1 MFLGCPPS
9 PGCHCDHLDD
19 MKNVEDDSNLNIHGC
34 HYYWE
39 GGQPGKLVQFV
50 RYKFVDPTSRPSIF
64 TCSNTSPGQTS
75 TQNIS
80 SGSIGR
86 TVVFINLSQWN
97 GVLPKWSFLVGK
109 PMVVGYHMI
118 PPFKETSKSPIWRPW
133 YGTFLQNPPW
143 YSTTVGETST
153 TVIRFIQHGNFLTE
167 KTNIKPMTY
176 PWGRFVYI
184 YLHWSPYK
192 YLEINHSCRWIPS
205 RELTYPPKM
214 AFWRWCSYSQGG
226 IC

>member
-1 MFLGCPPS
+1 MVYVFGLSPFPRMPLWPPGWHEKCLGRFQSKHSWLPLLL
-9 PGCHCDHLDD
+9 GRRTA
-19 MKNVEDDSNLNIHGC
+19 
-34 HYYWE
+34 
-39 GGQPGKLVQFV
+39 QGKLVQLT

-64 TCSNTSPGQTS
+64 TIFTGSNTSLGQIS

-97 GVLPKWSFLVGK
+97 GVLPKWSFLVGNPWLLGTTWYHHLRK
-109 PMVVGYHMI
+109 PPNHQFDDLDMELFFKTHPDI
-118 PPFKETSKSPIWRPW
+118 PQQSVKLPRRWFDLFNMEIFSQPR
-133 YGTFLQNPPW
+133 
-143 YSTTVGETST
+143 
-153 TVIRFIQHGNFLTE
+153 R
-167 KTNIKPMTY
+167 
-176 PWGRFVYI
+176 RFVYI

-192 YLEINHSCRWIPS
+192 YLKISHSCRWIPS

-214 AFWRWCSYSQGG
+214 AFWRWFSYSQGG